1 MKTSIKGFFAIAA
14 VAGVAFVMSMAPAR
28 ALTVDIAPTDTGT
41 TVGNNSKL
49 FSVSLAGL
57 GLSFVSSITLIDDG
71 IVVGGADGVF
81 SGFDLD
87 GLILDGDGDLT
98 TTGDQFTPL
107 SLIFQA
113 GATRATLNQNQL
125 PNPLAAGP
133 AGPVPGPVFGALD
146 ASTINGPVATLD
158 EFDAISSDSIFSA
171 NGFLTF
177 GDGGTLVI
185 NFADIDISSV
195 SNLTLFIAE
204 VGGQAG
210 EEILVRVS
218 QVPLPGAVWLFLTGL
233 MALIGFSRRRKIAT
247 A

>member
-1 MKTSIKGFFAIAA
+1 MMKTSFKRFFAIAA
-14 VAGVAFVMSMAPAR
+14 VAGVAIVMSMAPAR
-28 ALTVDIAPTDTGT
+28 AASVDIAPTDTLT
-41 TVGNNSKL
+41 TVGTNSKL
-49 FSVSLAGL
+49 FSVDLNGL
-57 GLSFVSSITLIDDG
+57 GLSFVSSITLIDDNV
-71 IVVGGADGVF
+71 IAGGADGVF

-107 SLIFQA
+107 SLAFQA
-113 GATRATLNQNQL
+113 GATRPTANQNQL
-125 PNPLAAGP
+125 PNLLAAGP
-133 AGPVPGPVFGALD
+133 AGPVPGPVFGAVD
-146 ASTINGPVATLD
+146 ATTINGAVATLD
-158 EFDAISSDSIFSA
+158 TFDAVSSDSIFSA

-185 NFADIDISSV
+185 TFADIAITPG
-195 SNLTLFIAE
+195 LTLFIAE

>member
-1 MKTSIKGFFAIAA
+1 MMKTSFRNIFAIAA

-28 ALTVDIAPTDTGT
+28 AATVDIAPTDTGL
-41 TVGNNSKL
+41 TVGTNSKL

-71 IVVGGADGVF
+71 IIQGGAPGVF

-98 TTGDQFTPL
+98 TTGDQFSPL
-107 SLIFQA
+107 SLVFQA
-113 GATRATLNQNQL
+113 GTTRPTGNPNQEGFL
-125 PNPLAAGP
+125 TGGTNPA
-133 AGPVPGPVFGALD
+133 VPGPVFGADD
-146 ASTINGPVATLD
+146 ATTIDAAQSTLGTFDAVSSDLVATAD
-158 EFDAISSDSIFSA
+158 
-171 NGFLTF
+171 GFLTF
-177 GDGGTLVI
+177 GDGGTLIVS
-185 NFADIDISSV
+185 FADIAITP
-195 SNLTLFIAE
+195 NLTLFIAE

>member
-1 MKTSIKGFFAIAA
+1 MKTSIKGFLAIAA
-14 VAGVAFVMSMAPAR
+14 VASVAFVMSMAPAR
-28 ALTVDIAPTDTGT
+28 AVTVDIAPTDTGM

-57 GLSFVSSITLIDDG
+57 GLSLVSSITLIDDG
-71 IVVGGADGVF
+71 VIVGGADGVF

-107 SLIFQA
+107 SLGFQA
-113 GATRATLNQNQL
+113 GTTRPTLNQNQL
-125 PNPLAAGP
+125 PNLLAAGP

-146 ASTINGPVATLD
+146 ATTINGPVATLG
-158 EFDAISSDSIFSA
+158 EFDAVSSDSIFSA
-171 NGFLTF
+171 DGFLTF

-185 NFADIDISSV
+185 NFANIAITP
-195 SNLTLFIAE
+195 NLTLFIAE

>member
-14 VAGVAFVMSMAPAR
+14 VAGVAFMMSMAPAR
-28 ALTVDIAPTDTGT
+28 ALEVELSPTDTGL
-41 TVGNNSKL
+41 TVGTNSKL
-49 FSVSLAGL
+49 FSVDLAAT
-57 GLSFVSSITLIDDG
+57 GLSVLSSITLIDDNV
-71 IVVGGADGVF
+71 IAGGADGVF

-107 SLIFQA
+107 GLAFQA
-113 GATRATLNQNQL
+113 GTTRPTTNTNQL
-125 PNPLAAGP
+125 PNLGAAGP
-133 AGPVPGPVFGALD
+133 AGPVPGPVFGASD
-146 ASTINGPVATLD
+146 ATTINDSVATLD
-158 EFDAISSDSIFSA
+158 TFDAVSSNSIFAA

-177 GDGGTLVI
+177 GDGGTLVVT
-185 NFADIDISSV
+185 FADIAITPG
-195 SNLTLFIAE
+195 LTLFIAE

-233 MALIGFSRRRKIAT
+233 MALIGFTRRRKLAT

>member
-1 MKTSIKGFFAIAA
+1 MMKTSFKGIFAIAA

-28 ALTVDIAPTDTGT
+28 AASVDIAPTDTGT
-41 TVGNNSKL
+41 TVGTNSKL
-49 FSVSLAGL
+49 FSVDLNGL
-57 GLSFVSSITLIDDG
+57 GLSFVSSITLIDDN
-71 IVVGGADGVF
+71 IIAGGADGVF

-98 TTGDQFTPL
+98 TTGDQFSPL
-107 SLIFQA
+107 SLAFQA
-113 GATRATLNQNQL
+113 GATRATANQNQL
-125 PNPLAAGP
+125 PNLLAAGP
-133 AGPVPGPVFGALD
+133 AGPVPGPVFGAVD
-146 ASTINGPVATLD
+146 ATTINGAVATLD
-158 EFDAISSDSIFSA
+158 TFDAVSSDSIFSA

-185 NFADIDISSV
+185 NFADIAITPG
-195 SNLTLFIAE
+195 LTLFIAE